1 MKKIYKNGWRQGFR
15 LYLLQWLQGTRK
27 LKYRLLSDNQPSNMR
42 GRLKQPALFT
52 GKGEIRIGK
61 STIGVW
67 PSPFFLNG
75 YAHIEAREKTATIMI
90 GENVHINN
98 NAVLIA
104 ERSTISIA
112 DNSLIGHNF
121 SAYDSDF
128 HSLEPNLRSSGLHS
142 CGAVRIGSNVFIGAN
157 VTVLKGV
164 SIGDNSVIAN
174 GSIVNGDIPANV
186 VAGGIPAKVLRPL
199 DTQETLT

>member
-1 MKKIYKNGWRQGFR
+1 MKKLFKYGWRKGLKRYLFQ
-15 LYLLQWLQGTRK
+15 LLQGSRK
-27 LKYRLLSDNQPSNMR
+27 LVYRLLSENPPRLMQ
-42 GRLKQPALFT
+42 GRLKQPALFS
-52 GKGEIRIGK
+52 GQGEIRIGR

-75 YAHIEAREKTATIMI
+75 YAHIEAREGTAKIVI
-90 GENVHINN
+90 GERSHINN

-104 ERSTISIA
+104 ERSSISIG
-112 DNSLIGHNF
+112 DDSLIGHNF

-128 HSLEPNLRSSGLHS
+128 HGLEPSLRSAGLHES
-142 CGAVRIGSNVFIGAN
+142 QAVSIGSNVFIGAN

-174 GSIVNGDIPANV
+174 GSVVNSNIPENV
-186 VAGGIPAKVLRPL
+186 IAGGIPAKILR
-199 DTQETLT
+199 TLEAPGTTT